1 MTEPGLFLP
10 VFLPTIGDSPN
21 MFWLQLIPI
30 RSFSGQLMAYPEFG
44 QDWLAQ
50 PYPLHAFELA

>member
-1 MTEPGLFLP
+1 MTEPDLFLP

-30 RSFSGQLMAYPEFG
+30 RSFSGQLMAHLELG
-44 QDWLAQ
+44 LDRLAQ